1 MRQIMNKYFHI
12 FFLFSLFFM
21 AHNSYAKNIKNKE
34 TTIFQCQLSDKSTIQ
49 IQHNIINKI
58 DYYTYSRIKN
68 GRKQIEL
75 TQNKT
80 QMLQN
85 SQQHYLEYRG
95 NGVNMFFPNGI
106 YGYNVFSAFE
116 IPRNE
121 TDNIIFHHGVIISK
135 GANELQTINCEK
147 TPIPLSNEHFM

>member
-1 MRQIMNKYFHI
+1 MMKIHLHFI
-12 FFLFSLFFM
+12 TLFSLLIM
-21 AHNSYAKNIKNKE
+21 GNYGYAQSMNDTK

-116 IPRNE
+116 LPRNE

>member
-1 MRQIMNKYFHI
+1 MMKIYLHVI
-12 FFLFSLFFM
+12 TLFSLLIM
-21 AHNSYAKNIKNKE
+21 GSYGYAQSMNNAK
-34 TTIFQCQLSDKSTIQ
+34 TTIFQCQLPDKSTIQ

-116 IPRNE
+116 MPRNE

-147 TPIPLSNEHFM
+147 TPIPLSDEHFM